1 MRDAD
6 LGRALLATA
15 RMAIGSE
22 LGRRAGAWPEHD
34 ELASPGATFVTLMKC
49 EGLRGCIGTLQA
61 RRLLGDDVRINAVAA
76 AFGDPRFPP
85 LRDDEF
91 DDTAVEV
98 SLLSSPERLESDE
111 EVDVLARLRPDVDG
125 VILEYGAQ
133 RATFLPQVWESL
145 PTPREFLIELKR
157 KAGLPAD
164 FWSPSMLVSRY
175 VVDKWREKDF
185 AAARDSRKEAA

>member
-1 MRDAD
+1 MRDAH

-22 LGRRAGAWPEHD
+22 LGREVGAWPEHAA
-34 ELASPGATFVTLMKC
+34 LGSFGATFVTLMKSD
-49 EGLRGCIGTLQA
+49 GLRGCIGTLQA
-61 RRLLGDDVRINAVAA
+61 RRALGDDVRINAVAA

-91 DDTAVEV
+91 DDTWVEV
-98 SLLSSPERLESDE
+98 SLLSSPERVESE
-111 EVDVLARLRPDVDG
+111 EEADVLVWLRPDVDG
-125 VILEYGAQ
+125 VILEYGEQ

-145 PTPREFLIELKR
+145 PSPREFLVELKR

-164 FWSPSMLVSRY
+164 FWSPSMQVSRY
-175 VVDKWREKDF
+175 VVDKWRENDF
-185 AAARDSRKEAA
+185 AARQEPGKEAA